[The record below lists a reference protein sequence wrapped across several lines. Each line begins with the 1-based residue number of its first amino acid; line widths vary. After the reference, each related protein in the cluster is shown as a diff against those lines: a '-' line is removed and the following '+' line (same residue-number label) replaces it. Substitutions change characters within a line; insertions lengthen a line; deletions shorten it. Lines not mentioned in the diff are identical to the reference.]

1 MNSRIELVIKSIY
14 LKFNELCI
22 STNLI
27 TKRVSDNDLKYY
39 LFQVSHLNFN
49 GRFMESKY
57 FNLKEWKVHAS
68 EEYFGCLWIHSLNVI
83 SSHSP
88 TSPGNDN
95 LVRNCLDF
103 KYRRWKKKVKMNMSK
118 SQVKSYRTWNIK

>member
-1 MNSRIELVIKSIY
+1 MNRGIELVIKSIY

-49 GRFMESKY
+49 GRFMEFKY
-57 FNLKEWKVHAS
+57 FNLKE
-68 EEYFGCLWIHSLNVI
+68 
-83 SSHSP
+83 
-88 TSPGNDN
+88 
-95 LVRNCLDF
+95 
-103 KYRRWKKKVKMNMSK
+103 
-118 SQVKSYRTWNIK
+118 